1 MTQTQTN
8 QPQGLQNLM
17 NSALEMRQYLGTKL
31 LQIENELNTAGALKL
46 TGMHFVVFRDTLLA
60 IDKADTPQGYKIEGG
75 YMPQYFTHQE
85 AKDISAIV
93 KNGNG
98 ENPEPMLAMYFF
110 EAAIMKIEQEILFWN
125 NHIKMLENSLV

>member
-1 MTQTQTN
+1 
-8 QPQGLQNLM
+8 
-17 NSALEMRQYLGTKL
+17 MRQYLGTKL
-31 LQIENELNTAGALKL
+31 LQIENELNTAGSLKL

-85 AKDISAIV
+85 AKDISAKV
-93 KNGNG
+93 TNGRG

-110 EAAIMKIEQEILFWN
+110 EAAIMKIEQEIIFWN
-125 NHIKMLENSLV
+125 NHISMLENNLV

>member
-1 MTQTQTN
+1 MTQTTN
-8 QPQGLQNLM
+8 QQQTVQDLM
-17 NSALEMRQYLGTKL
+17 TSAIQMRQYLGTKL
-31 LQIENELNTAGALKL
+31 LQIENELNMAGSLKL

-85 AKDISAIV
+85 AKDISAKV
-93 KNGNG
+93 TNGRG

-110 EAAIMKIEQEILFWN
+110 EAAIMKIEQEIIFWN
-125 NHIKMLENSLV
+125 NHISMLENNLV

>member
-1 MTQTQTN
+1 MTRTTN
-8 QPQGLQNLM
+8 QQQTVQDLM
-17 NSALEMRQYLGTKL
+17 TSAIQMRQYLGTKL
-31 LQIENELNTAGALKL
+31 LQIENELNTAGSLKL

-85 AKDISAIV
+85 AKDISAKV
-93 KNGNG
+93 TNGRG

-110 EAAIMKIEQEILFWN
+110 EAAIMKIEQEIIFWN
-125 NHIKMLENSLV
+125 NHISMLENNLV

>member
-1 MTQTQTN
+1 MTQTTN
-8 QPQGLQNLM
+8 QQQTVQDLM
-17 NSALEMRQYLGTKL
+17 TSAIQMRQYLGTKL
-31 LQIENELNTAGALKL
+31 LQIENELNTAGSLKL

-85 AKDISAIV
+85 AKDISAKV
-93 KNGNG
+93 TNGRG

-110 EAAIMKIEQEILFWN
+110 EAAIMKIEQEIIFWN
-125 NHIKMLENSLV
+125 NHISMLENNLV